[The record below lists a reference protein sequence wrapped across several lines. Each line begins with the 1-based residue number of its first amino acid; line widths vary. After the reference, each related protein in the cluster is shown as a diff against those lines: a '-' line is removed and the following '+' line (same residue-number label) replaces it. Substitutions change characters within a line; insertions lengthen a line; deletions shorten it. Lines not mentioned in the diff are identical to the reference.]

1 MPIGEL
7 GQFSPTN
14 FFRRLKYTLDKA
26 DGDWVIGALDYSV
39 NFHEGDRYEPHWAVH
54 LHGFTVTDDQE
65 ALRRQLVEAVKKSDA
80 IPRPVRVK
88 PWDGDKRAIRYVLKT
103 NFQRR
108 KGIDDAERFD
118 TKTGK
123 SRTCRA
129 TKTQRL
135 LAAQKRGAG
144 ASSGSYRLGGRLV
157 HAPRTAAQDSKRP
170 GDRSNQQPR
179 KFRFIVGPTVS
190 ADRRAE
196 QFDSEVHSHKTF
208 VGPNIRQT
216 HRYFVGPSH

>member
-1 MPIGEL
+1 MCGLAVRRHLTGRIRKFVRDHSSNGEVMAISIVQPSSAVPIGEL
-7 GQFSPTN
+7 GQFSTTN

-26 DGDWVIGALDYSV
+26 GGGWVIGALDYSV

-80 IPRPVRVK
+80 IPRPVRVTV
-88 PWDGDKRAIRYVLKT
+88 WDGHKRAIRYVLKT

-135 LAAQKRGAG
+135 LAAQSVELALHLDRVGWE
-144 ASSGSYRLGGRLV
+144 GRLFMRHV
-157 HAPRTAAQDSKRP
+157 QLRRTQSGPVIALINNH
-170 GDRSNQQPR
+170 GNSN
-179 KFRFIVGPTVS
+179 S
-190 ADRRAE
+190 
-196 QFDSEVHSHKTF
+196 S
-208 VGPNIRQT
+208 
-216 HRYFVGPSH
+216 